1 MKVAPMLQN
10 FSNRDMDMIGNGH
23 NTANTTAVGVKLEGI
38 DLSFGRTHVLKGID
52 LEIQPGEFFAF
63 LGPSGCGKTTL
74 LRLIAGFES
83 AQAGRVIIGD
93 QEVSHLPPWRRNL
106 GMVFQSYA
114 LWPHM
119 TVRRN
124 VAFGLEERRVPRN
137 EIRKRVERALDLVG
151 LLDLARRR
159 PSQLSGGQ
167 QQRVALARTIVI
179 EPQVLLLDEPLSNL
193 DAKLRVQMRREL
205 RQLQRKL
212 SVTTIFVTHDQEEAN
227 TTADRIAVIND
238 GIVQQIGTPMELY
251 DRPANLFVANFLGV
265 ANVVEGTMVEQN
277 GKMVFHS
284 SDGAVV
290 VPVTA
295 GGRGAGS
302 IVFRPQNLKI
312 LPPEA
317 RPEPGTAQLSGQV
330 EHKEF
335 LGGVVRY
342 RVAVGGQFVLVD
354 APHQRGET
362 ALSEGTPVTLCLNAD
377 QVIGLRR

>member
-1 MKVAPMLQN
+1 MN
-10 FSNRDMDMIGNGH
+10 
-23 NTANTTAVGVKLEGI
+23 NTAQNTTNTSAVGVRLEGI
-38 DLSFGRTHVLKGID
+38 DLSFGRTRVLKGVD
-52 LEIQPGEFFAF
+52 LKIEPGEFFAF

-74 LRLIAGFES
+74 LRLIAGFEA
-83 AQAGRVIIGD
+83 AQSGRVIIGD

-119 TVRRN
+119 TVHKN
-124 VAFGLEERRVPRN
+124 VAFGLEERRVPRALIQ
-137 EIRKRVERALDLVG
+137 ERVEWALNLVG
-151 LLDLARRR
+151 LQDFARRH

-167 QQRVALARTIVI
+167 QQRVALARTIVV

-238 GIVQQIGTPMELY
+238 GVVQQVGSPMELY
-251 DRPANLFVANFLGV
+251 DRPTNLFVANFLGV
-265 ANVVEGTMVEQN
+265 ANVVEGVLANED
-277 GKMVFHS
+277 GKIVFHS
-284 SDGAVV
+284 LDGTVDV
-290 VPVTA
+290 LLTEGNP
-295 GGRGAGS
+295 GPGS
-302 IVFRPQNLKI
+302 IVFRPQNLTIGSPAKNAGSGI
-312 LPPEA
+312 
-317 RPEPGTAQLSGQV
+317 TQLTGIV

-342 RVAVGGQFVLVD
+342 RVAVGRHFILVD
-354 APHQRGET
+354 APHQRGQ
-362 ALSEGTPVTLCLNAD
+362 AARPEGTAVTLSLNSN
-377 QVIGLRR
+377 QVIGLA